1 MQSSK
6 CPIALKGDLID
17 AEYPIAFLDRAYAPG
32 NSHFT
37 ARIRH
42 VESPQY
48 EGAGMIAA
56 VTNHILMDRVREFLA
71 TEQGLELFNER
82 FSRCR
87 TLLESTAS
95 RMLSCPEKVELV
107 VYNCWLAGFRSP
119 PTFDS
124 EGEFRR
130 WLFRLLISEAQAI
143 LHQNHLSSTA
153 SHQPNAFAQP
163 RATVEQQR
171 GLQNASR

>member
-1 MQSSK
+1 MPNIQLHSWTGHTRRATPTS
-6 CPIALKGDLID
+6 PR
-17 AEYPIAFLDRAYAPG
+17 EYDMW
-32 NSHFT
+32 N
-37 ARIRH
+37 RH
-42 VESPQY
+42 NTKVP
-48 EGAGMIAA
+48 GMIAA

-107 VYNCWLAGFRSP
+107 VYNCWLAGFRNP
-119 PTFDS
+119 PTFDT

-163 RATVEQQR
+163 GATVEQQR

>member
-1 MQSSK
+1 MPNIQLHSWTGHTRGATPTS
-6 CPIALKGDLID
+6 PR
-17 AEYPIAFLDRAYAPG
+17 EYDMW
-32 NSHFT
+32 N
-37 ARIRH
+37 RH
-42 VESPQY
+42 NTKVP
-48 EGAGMIAA
+48 GMIAA

-107 VYNCWLAGFRSP
+107 VYNCWLAGFRNP
-119 PTFDS
+119 PTFDT